1 MADVTSLVLAVD
13 SRQVRTASADLDK
26 FGRAGKA
33 SESAAATL
41 RNSIRGLGGAFGA
54 IGSGFVVR
62 ELIRQA
68 DLYSTLNARLRLV
81 TGSTNDFQAAQVAL
95 FNIAQNT
102 RTGLEQT
109 TDLFGSLARS
119 TEALGV
125 SQSEVLGVVETINQ
139 AITVS
144 GVSAQSAAAALVQL
158 GQGFASGTLRGEEL
172 NSVLEQTP
180 RLARAIADGLGVSV
194 GQLRKLGQEGKLTA
208 EQVFGAL
215 QKSGAAVRSEFAR
228 IPLTVG
234 QAGTQAQNA
243 LLKLIGT
250 IDETSGASKALADT
264 VSDVAGFIAELAD
277 EIKKVSQGA
286 DSASILANAFVTVSE
301 TLRILAANVSFVF
314 EGIGRDIGA
323 VAAQI
328 VALANLDIQGFN
340 AISEAVKADAAKA
353 RAELDAL
360 EARILRR
367 APPPAEQFSDA
378 RFEANRRP
386 TPKATSGGG
395 KGSKKDPFGDEAK
408 SLREQIA
415 LVGQLTQLDQIN
427 AQIRLGNFGKLSQAQ
442 SKELRALAAELDM
455 RKDIQAQ
462 IEAQLGIDIAK
473 IQRDLQG
480 VVSAF
485 GNAEAILEA
494 QKSAGLISDQQYY
507 DKKIGFIRE
516 QEAAQIKALEAENK
530 RLSAERANAA
540 DRIRNQ
546 EQIKD
551 NLAEIARIQAQAGAQ
566 TVILSLQQSAAARNA
581 TKSIDDQRRALEEY
595 LDTVT
600 RAQRIE
606 LESAGLGRNERDRRK
621 GRAQIEDDFQSRRDD
636 LNRARRDAEFNNGP
650 FDAEQQRAYDEQ
662 LRQINQFQ
670 AEALSRF
677 DDYYRQLGE
686 KQADWAVGA
695 NEAFANYLADA
706 RDVAS
711 QVDQVFTSAFQ
722 GMEDAL
728 VQFITTGKLDFKS
741 FANSL
746 VADITRIIVK
756 QMLANALMQVM
767 GSFLGPSSSP
777 IGFASVA
784 GISGGRAIGGPVSA
798 GGIYP
803 VNERDEPEVLS
814 SGGRDYLLMG
824 GKGGEVTP
832 VKESNT
838 RPVIVNI
845 NQTFTGNPSRST
857 VEQAANAAG
866 RRVQQSLARAGA

>member
-41 RNSIRGLGGAFGA
+41 RNSIRGLGAAFGG
-54 IGSGFVVR
+54 IGSGLIVR

-81 TGSTNDFQAAQVAL
+81 TGSTNQFQAAQVAL

-144 GVSAQSAAAALVQL
+144 GVSAQSANAALVQL

-194 GQLRKLGQEGKLTA
+194 GQLRKLGQDGKITA
-208 EQVFGAL
+208 EKVFGAL
-215 QKSGAAVRSEFAR
+215 QKSGAAVRTEFAS

-234 QAGTQAQNA
+234 QASTQAQNA

-250 IDETSGASKALADT
+250 IDETSGATKALADT
-264 VSDVAGFIAELAD
+264 VSDVAGFISELAD

-286 DSASILANAFVTVSE
+286 ESASILANAFVVVSE

-323 VAAQI
+323 IAAQI

-367 APPPAEQFSDA
+367 APPAPEGFSDA
-378 RFEANRRP
+378 RFEANRKP

-395 KGSKKDPFGDEAK
+395 KTKKDPFGDEAK

-581 TKSIDDQRRALEEY
+581 AKSIDDQRRALEEY

-606 LESAGLGRNERDRRK
+606 LESVGLGRNERDRRK

-636 LNRARRDAEFNNGP
+636 LNRSRRDAEFNNGP
-650 FDAEQQRAYDEQ
+650 FDAAQQKAYDEQ

-677 DDYYRQLGE
+677 DDYYRQLGD

-777 IGFASVA
+777 LGFASVA

-798 GGIYP
+798 GGIYQ

-832 VKESNT
+832 AKESNA
-838 RPVIVNI
+838 RPVVVNI

-857 VEQAANAAG
+857 VEQAANMAG
-866 RRVQQSLARAGA
+866 RRVQGALSRAGA